1 MYSINLKFFVNNTS
15 IFLLKK
21 CSFSKK
27 REMINELILPEKKTI
42 KKSSKKIKKN
52 MINQSESESEMDEI
66 ILKIENLCE

>member
-1 MYSINLKFFVNNTS
+1 M
-15 IFLLKK
+15 LKK